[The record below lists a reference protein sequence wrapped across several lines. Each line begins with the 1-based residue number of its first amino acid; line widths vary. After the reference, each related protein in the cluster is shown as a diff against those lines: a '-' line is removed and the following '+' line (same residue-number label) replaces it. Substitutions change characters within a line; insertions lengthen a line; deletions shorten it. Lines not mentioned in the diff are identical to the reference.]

1 MTAPKTA
8 LPPSSAAAAPAD
20 RLNPRQAAFCD
31 HFEETGNAAEAAR
44 RAGYS
49 EQSSRFQGS
58 KLMADR
64 NIQQHIATLKNIRA
78 RARAM
83 DREVLMARLDDL
95 YEEAMRHHR
104 LNAAIQ
110 ALRLMAQIGGHTRRG
125 ERVEDMT
132 PEEMLLFDPEVL
144 GPLQTA
150 SRRREARAEAA
161 NRDRID
167 ETEALLANARLTLAR
182 TRPDRPPAGATV
194 RSAMIMA
201 TPAARQEVAAHRR
214 RYGETPLPA
223 AVEPPPP
230 GRRFEGDA

>member
-1 MTAPKTA
+1 MTHPK
-8 LPPSSAAAAPAD
+8 PSRDPKPVNG

-31 HFEETGNAAEAAR
+31 HYDDTGNAAEAAR

-49 EQSSRFQGS
+49 EHSARRQGHR
-58 KLMADR
+58 LLGDD

-83 DREVLMARLDDL
+83 DREILMARLDDL
-95 YEEAMRHHR
+95 YEEAMRHGR
-104 LNAAIQ
+104 LNAAVQ

-150 SRRREARAEAA
+150 SRRRDARAGDAERAQA
-161 NRDRID
+161 D
-167 ETEALLANARLTLAR
+167 ETETLLANARITLAR
-182 TRPDRPPAGATV
+182 TRPEPPSPGATV
-194 RSAMIMA
+194 RSSMIMGTA
-201 TPAARQEVAAHRR
+201 AARRELAAHRR
-214 RYGETPLPA
+214 R
-223 AVEPPPP
+223 
-230 GRRFEGDA
+230 FGDAPRGGAVDPPRPGPRYERDA